1 MHQIGAQHCAL
12 RRIFPVN
19 EIAAI
24 VLYAGFAIGVL
35 YGVVGLVSGFCL
47 LSGLRGWWIE
57 RDGDMIR
64 TCALALAVA
73 IAAAQALHA
82 ASLVDLG
89 RSLYLQSSFSPF
101 LILFGGLLFGYGM
114 TLANGCASR
123 AVVLL
128 GRGNLRS
135 LLVVMTIAVSAQIT
149 LKGLVAP
156 VRIAFLNWSSVKPSG
171 VSLSALVANAGIGI
185 GWAQVLAVLACVVP
199 LLIFALSNGSL
210 RRVPGMLVSG
220 VAIGLLIG
228 AGWFA
233 TGYLGADDFNPVPVA
248 SLTFVAPVADSLQ
261 YVMLSTGLT
270 PTFGVALIAGTLAG
284 SFLTALVTRRFK
296 IEGFNSAYHMLRSF
310 LGAAL
315 MGSGGAM
322 AYGCTIGQGL
332 TGLSTLAL
340 PSFIAVAGIVLGA
353 WFGLRGPIR
362 VTAAGDIRSAQ
373 TAP

>member
-1 MHQIGAQHCAL
+1 
-12 RRIFPVN
+12 VN
-19 EIAAI
+19 EIATI
-24 VLYAGFAIGVL
+24 VLYFGFVIGVL
-35 YGVVGLVSGFCL
+35 YGAIGLVSGFCL

-57 RDGDMIR
+57 RDGSMIR
-64 TCALALAVA
+64 TVALALAVA
-73 IAAAQALHA
+73 IVAAQALHA
-82 ASLVDLG
+82 TGLVDLG
-89 RSLYLQSSFSPF
+89 KSLYLQSSFSPL
-101 LILFGGLLFGYGM
+101 LILFGGILFGYGM

-149 LKGLVAP
+149 LKGLIAP
-156 VRIAFLNWSSVKPSG
+156 ARIAFLNWSTVTPSG
-171 VSLSALVANAGIGI
+171 VSLPTLVGNTGIGS
-185 GWAQVLAVLACVVP
+185 GWAQALVVLACVVP
-199 LLIFALSNGSL
+199 LLIFTLSNGWA
-210 RRVPGMLVSG
+210 RRAPGMLVSG

-228 AGWFA
+228 AGWFT

-261 YVMLSTGLT
+261 YVMLSSGLT

-284 SFLTALVTRRFK
+284 SLLTALLTRRFK
-296 IEGFNSAYHMLRSF
+296 IEGFSSAHHMLRSF
-310 LGAAL
+310 LGAVL

-340 PSFIAVAGIVLGA
+340 PSFIAVPGIVLGA
-353 WFGLRGPIR
+353 WLGLRGPVR
-362 VTAAGDIRSAQ
+362 VRAVGDIRSVQ